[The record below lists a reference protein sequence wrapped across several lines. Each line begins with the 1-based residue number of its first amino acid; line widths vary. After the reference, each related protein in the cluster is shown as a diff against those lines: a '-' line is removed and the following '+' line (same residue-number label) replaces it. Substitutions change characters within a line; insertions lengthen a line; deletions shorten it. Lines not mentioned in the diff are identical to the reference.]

1 MSKRRFNQLDTT
13 LAHRVLSVALCA
25 AVASFGAV
33 PIASAAGADTSTTF
47 AEDAAGDTAGAD
59 QGAADD
65 SGADSGAADDSS
77 KTDDGGSTAGKKDDS
92 QASSGSSKKDTS
104 AKTPVSSLEDLT
116 KKQSSSKLKKSA
128 RERAKLA
135 SAKEA
140 IQEVNSLAARMETAY
155 EDLAQEQKRLKK
167 LKKEIKSTK
176 QDIRNTDK
184 SLAQAKQRVS
194 QWAKTTYTSGGVRY
208 MSVLLS
214 ATSFSDFV
222 SRWDFMTAITAEEE
236 RLVQEI
242 EQLQQDLSDSN
253 KNLLDKYAEQK
264 RLTASVSANANVIQ
278 NSLIEQAN
286 YFSALP
292 ESVRKK
298 VLAYDGVA
306 NSLSAAAGVTG
317 STSKK
322 GSHPE
327 VVKAALKY
335 LGVKYVWGGEDPSG
349 FDCSGLTMYVYKKVT
364 GKSLTHFARTQYSE
378 GTKIAKSA
386 LMPGDLVFFG
396 ETVEGIHH
404 VGIYMGNDKFIHAP
418 HTGDVVKISTL
429 SSRSDYIGA
438 CRP

>member
-1 MSKRRFNQLDTT
+1 MRNRICTQKHTGVVQRI
-13 LAHRVLSVALCA
+13 LSVALCA
-25 AVASFGAV
+25 ALGSLGVAPMAL
-33 PIASAAGADTSTTF
+33 AAGEPDSTTF
-47 AEDAAGDTAGAD
+47 AEDAADGSTDAD
-59 QGAADD
+59 QGN
-65 SGADSGAADDSS
+65 ADSGAADEDDNSKADDSS
-77 KTDDGGSTAGKKDDS
+77 SSQKPSKEQDSSDKKQQGSFKDQTKKEKAAQIKKD
-92 QASSGSSKKDTS
+92 
-104 AKTPVSSLEDLT
+104 AK
-116 KKQSSSKLKKSA
+116 
-128 RERAKLA
+128 ERAKLA
-135 SAKEA
+135 TAKEA
-140 IQEVNSLAARMETAY
+140 IKEVNELAARMETAY
-155 EDLAQEQKRLKK
+155 EDLAQEEKSLKK
-167 LKKEIKSTK
+167 LKKEIKQTK
-176 QDIRNTDK
+176 KSIRDTD
-184 SLAQAKQRVS
+184 AQLDQARTRVAE
-194 QWAKTTYTSGGVRY
+194 WAKTTYTSGGVRY

-214 ATSFSDFV
+214 ATSFGDFV
-222 SRWDFMTAITAEEE
+222 SRLDFMTTITAEEE
-236 RLVQEI
+236 KLVKEI

-253 KNLLDKYAEQK
+253 KLLLDKYAEQK
-264 RLTASVSANANVIQ
+264 RLTASVSANAKVIQ
-278 NSLIEQAN
+278 DSLIEQAN

-292 ESVRKK
+292 DKIRKK

-306 NSLSAAAGVTG
+306 NSLSAAAGLTG
-317 STSKK
+317 STSKE